1 MAGPPNIRGVG
12 AEFTVEGIPSTNP
25 NISLP
30 RPYSR
35 TLPLRL
41 TTYTVDHDGEILWAT
56 RTETR
61 ENNRLV
67 SKWRSEQLRYMV
79 WGGSTVL
86 CLQRHYY
93 NGARKYCTGTTGTTT
108 CTIVAPDRQFISAC
122 RIGMLY
128 AYIRNGYGDIHDSP
142 LNAKTSCNVNSPI
155 QAAGVGDFAH
165 IDPPT

>member
-1 MAGPPNIRGVG
+1 
-12 AEFTVEGIPSTNP
+12 
-25 NISLP
+25 
-30 RPYSR
+30 
-35 TLPLRL
+35 
-41 TTYTVDHDGEILWAT
+41 
-56 RTETR
+56 
-61 ENNRLV
+61 
-67 SKWRSEQLRYMV
+67 MV

-93 NGARKYCTGTTGTTT
+93 NGARKYCTGSTTGTTT